1 VDSPSPPSSPSPST
15 PPDHRPNPTHRS
27 STRRRRYRDDIDND
41 IDVDPNNPFAPT
53 SHHFI
58 SHDQSK
64 HHSKQSSSS
73 SKSIRSLLHL
83 TTEQLTSETA
93 RANTAEHELAEV
105 IPRIRAIVEKHN
117 RTLTDLARISE
128 ELRLY
133 KNEYEASQREVKRA
147 QEIIDRLEEEKNVA
161 LENAMRDRSKL
172 RKLVEERAVWV
183 AREEGWGQG
192 YREGLERGRTMAMAA
207 ARTAQREDVYQR
219 RIAEENEEEDETDT
233 IGRRGT
239 GNESETIRVRQP
251 VPSSMYVTIH
261 LSYPSIY

>member
-15 PPDHRPNPTHRS
+15 PTDRHPNPTHRS
-27 STRRRRYRDDIDND
+27 STRRRRYRDDVDHD

-58 SHDQSK
+58 SHDQPK
-64 HHSKQSSSS
+64 YHSKQSAS

-83 TTEQLTSETA
+83 TTQQLASETA
-93 RANTAEHELAEV
+93 RADTAEHDLAEV
-105 IPRIRAIVEKHN
+105 IPRLRTVIDNHN

-172 RKLVEERAVWV
+172 RKLVEERAVWI

-192 YREGLERGRTMAMAA
+192 YREGLERGRLVAMEGARA
-207 ARTAQREDVYQR
+207 ARREGEYQR
-219 RIAEENEEEDETDT
+219 GIAEEDEEREDEGDLARQQA
-233 IGRRGT
+233 IG
-239 GNESETIRVRQP
+239 NQSETIRVRQP
-251 VPSSMYVTIH
+251 IPPSLYVTTFPD
-261 LSYPSIY
+261 LPLY